1 MIHYSIIDGDP
12 FGNFTLDPVSGIL
25 KPAAPIDFE
34 QLVGTRA
41 AASEEAGGPNVRPV
55 RMVVQAQDLGVP
67 PMWSQALVTVYVQ
80 DVNDHTPQFEQG
92 YYLRSI
98 PEDLSGGSSV
108 LQVMLIYH

>member
-12 FGNFTLDPVSGIL
+12 FGNFSLDPVTGVL
-25 KPAAPIDFE
+25 KPTAPIDFE

-41 AASEEAGGPNVRPV
+41 VPEESGGPNVRPV

-98 PEDLSGGSSV
+98 PEDLPGGSSV
-108 LQVMLIYH
+108 LQVSSIFHS